1 MNCQDPNT
9 PTSIQCIPYF
19 INNIIAFAIPFAGVL
34 AVFFIVLSGIK
45 FLTSGGDPGKVEG
58 ARRTLTFAVVGL
70 VIILLVFVVIK
81 VFSTTLGLPDCK
93 ILGVEC

>member
-1 MNCQDPNT
+1 MDCTSADT
-9 PTSIQCIPYF
+9 PTSLQCIPYF
-19 INNIIAFAIPFAGVL
+19 ISNIISFAIPFAGVV

-58 ARRTLTFAVVGL
+58 AKRTLTFAIIGL
-70 VIILLVFVVIK
+70 VIILLVFVIIK
-81 VFSTTLGLPDCK
+81 VFSRTLGLPDCK